1 MDTHAKKKTD
11 FRRTIKRRKI
21 GQSAAG
27 NRGKGRIKGVPNK
40 TTKGN
45 GNRTVTT
52 KSDEKATVRQRN
64 CFSVT
69 PFASLDNTSF

>member
-1 MDTHAKKKTD
+1 MVIDDNNSHKV
-11 FRRTIKRRKI
+11 

-40 TTKGN
+40 TTKGDA
-45 GNRTVTT
+45 NRTVAT
-52 KSDEKATVRQRN
+52 KSDEKATVGNGN

-69 PFASLDNTSF
+69 PLASLDNTSF